1 MICLCSR
8 TRKNLTER
16 RNNLFFCIMRVVVS
30 ETRDIA
36 SLIIGR
42 GVPSGLEKA
51 YPCLKYTP
59 DGPVFDRNKLE
70 KAEESVLL
78 GIWYSLLSF
87 DYPEADKSKEIQSML
102 EEFSSLTDME
112 KIYRDKEQDFIENE
126 FKLRAKSDWDAWDF
140 IGAEIDAKI
149 NFCILNSLEL
159 LGKTCTNTQQVR
171 DRFVQQRE
179 HKRENLMKD
188 IYKKVSW
195 L

>member
-8 TRKNLTER
+8 TRKSLTKR
-16 RNNLFFCIMRVVVS
+16 MNKRIVIS
-30 ETRDIA
+30 EIRDIA

-51 YPCLKYTP
+51 YPCLKGTP

-70 KAEESVLL
+70 NAEDSVLL

-87 DYPEADKSKEIQSML
+87 DYPEADKAKEIQSML
-102 EEFSSLTDME
+102 EEFIPMTDAE
-112 KIYRDKEQDFIENE
+112 KIYREKEHAFIENE
-126 FKLRAKSDWDAWDF
+126 WKLRAKPDWDAWDF
-140 IGAEIDAKI
+140 MGAEIEAKI
-149 NFCILNSLEL
+149 NFCILYSLQL
-159 LGKTCTNTQQVR
+159 LGKTCTNLQQAR
-171 DRFVQQRE
+171 NRLDQQRE
-179 HKRENLMKD
+179 CKRENLMKE